1 MSEQRF
7 FPRKRVSDHKE
18 TVSQP
23 VGRKLLERKLP
34 VRSSLERADMT
45 DLLRWAR
52 KEPHDYMAISLRVNR
67 FFLHKEVSRLD
78 AALEALESVNQ
89 NSAGARP
96 KRERKP
102 MSLSARKRTAAQR
115 ARWKKM
121 EET

>member
-1 MSEQRF
+1 
-7 FPRKRVSDHKE
+7 
-18 TVSQP
+18 
-23 VGRKLLERKLP
+23 
-34 VRSSLERADMT
+34 VREGTDACRAI
-45 DLLRWAR
+45 R
-52 KEPHDYMAISLRVNR
+52 LRVNR

-121 EET
+121 EETKGRVISAPGLLL